1 MSYRQKRLTHRATC
15 KNLSGKKI
23 TFLITTCCHS
33 DIDSDIVTSHISN
46 SLFTSWPWGGGGGG
60 TTLEESHGFQEHK
73 NITEP

>member
-33 DIDSDIVTSHISN
+33 DIDSDIVTSQTPYS
-46 SLFTSWPWGGGGGG
+46 PPGGRGGGW